1 MAASANEEA
10 VQVGR
15 TTCEVQAGSEP
26 QDHSPPFTDS
36 PEDEPEETRGLPP
49 LGTGGPATWSADS
62 SWYSER
68 PRGFWTRKRGSYLD
82 LPPWAGLD
90 PRNEA
95 AARERLVGVLLS
107 FPLGGSRTQR
117 YPRRNPPG
125 RELGSGRPTLRDC
138 AEELGVKR
146 VGEHD
151 WGDAC
156 PPTGGKP
163 DVCAA
168 LCALASSGRDG
179 EVIITEWL
187 YNERKRQEE
196 REQYRQRVLHDFVC
210 VDVLAA
216 VVYHGYDPPLAGSW
230 KQLCRQVLRL
240 RQVSTAFRAAV
251 DCDAVWER
259 YYIEIIK
266 GKNYQPP
273 AIARLLEGPAAH
285 FEAFRHVAV
294 EHNRRVLTVDDLC
307 SVRFYSRAKPH
318 PAVAVEQLEVACP
331 WWRRTESGPRQ
342 HRFGRDGVLRSYT
355 FEGADGSLIERVV
368 GPWCFVSAPAGF
380 SRNVSY
386 VRTGGRVTVVWEVRR
401 TGTWDILMVSA
412 NGIKSTSQLAR
423 RGRNDD
429 GSVSSEFAMSRSKE
443 EKLWAIGR
451 AIEADSRKPQANT
464 V

>member
-1 MAASANEEA
+1 MEEA
-10 VQVGR
+10 VQVGK
-15 TTCEVQAGSEP
+15 TSWEAESGGEP
-26 QDHSPPFTDS
+26 QGHSPPFTDS
-36 PEDEPEETRGLPP
+36 SEDESEVLP

-82 LPPWAGLD
+82 LPPWALLD
-90 PRNEA
+90 RRNDE

-117 YPRRNPPG
+117 YPRRNPA
-125 RELGSGRPTLRDC
+125 GSGLRSGPPTLRDC

-146 VGEHD
+146 VGEHG
-151 WGDAC
+151 WPEAC
-156 PPTGGKP
+156 PPNGGKP
-163 DVCAA
+163 DICAA

-187 YNERKRQEE
+187 CNERKRQEE

-251 DCDAVWER
+251 DCDVLWER
-259 YYIEIIK
+259 YYTEIIK

-318 PAVAVEQLEVACP
+318 PAVAVEHLEATCP
-331 WWRRTESGPRQ
+331 WWRRAESGPRQ
-342 HRFGRDGVLRSYT
+342 HRFGRDGMLRSYT
-355 FEGADGSLIERVV
+355 FEGADGSPIERVV
-368 GPWCFVSAPAGF
+368 GPWSFVSAPAGF

-386 VRTGGRVTVVWEVRR
+386 VRTDGRAIVVWEVRR
-401 TGTWDILMVSA
+401 TDTWDILLVSS
-412 NGIKSTSQLAR
+412 NGIKSIRQLAS
-423 RGRNDD
+423 RGQNDD

-443 EKLWAIGR
+443 DRLRAVGL
-451 AIEADSRKPQANT
+451 AIEADRDVLAVQS
-464 V
+464 

>member
-1 MAASANEEA
+1 M
-10 VQVGR
+10 
-15 TTCEVQAGSEP
+15 
-26 QDHSPPFTDS
+26 
-36 PEDEPEETRGLPP
+36 
-49 LGTGGPATWSADS
+49 
-62 SWYSER
+62 
-68 PRGFWTRKRGSYLD
+68 
-82 LPPWAGLD
+82 
-90 PRNEA
+90 
-95 AARERLVGVLLS
+95 
-107 FPLGGSRTQR
+107 
-117 YPRRNPPG
+117 
-125 RELGSGRPTLRDC
+125 
-138 AEELGVKR
+138 
-146 VGEHD
+146 
-151 WGDAC
+151 
-156 PPTGGKP
+156 
-163 DVCAA
+163 
-168 LCALASSGRDG
+168 
-179 EVIITEWL
+179 IITEWL

-318 PAVAVEQLEVACP
+318 PAVAVEQLELACP